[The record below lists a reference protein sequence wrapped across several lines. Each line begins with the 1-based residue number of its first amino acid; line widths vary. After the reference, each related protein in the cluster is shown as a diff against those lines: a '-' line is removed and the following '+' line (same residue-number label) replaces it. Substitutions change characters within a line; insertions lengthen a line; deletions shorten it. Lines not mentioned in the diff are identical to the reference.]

1 MEHCEQKL
9 TENEA
14 QLKLAEYMPQQRDVW
29 TRLAQREHL
38 DEQAFDYATWAFAGK
53 RLIHRHEKWCWM
65 YLVIISD
72 GSLRSPLDRQGDLT
86 KARQFG
92 WTTTVETF
100 DGYAECFDRLKTLK
114 VIPS

>member
-1 MEHCEQKL
+1 MEHVEQKL

-14 QLKLAEYMPQQRDVW
+14 QIKLAEYMPQQRDVW

-38 DEQAFDYATWAFAGK
+38 DQQAFDYATWVFAGTN
-53 RLIHRHEKWCWM
+53 RSRAEDEWTIFGNTL
-65 YLVIISD
+65 D
-72 GSLRSPLDRQGDLT
+72 GSLRSPNDRQGDLS

-92 WTTTVETF
+92 WTSTVETF